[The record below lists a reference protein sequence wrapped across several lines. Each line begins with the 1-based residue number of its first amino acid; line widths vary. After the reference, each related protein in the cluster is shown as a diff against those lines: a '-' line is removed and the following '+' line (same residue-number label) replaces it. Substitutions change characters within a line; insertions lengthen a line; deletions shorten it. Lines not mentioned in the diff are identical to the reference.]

1 MLFLTLLSRPFSLS
15 CRLCQHF
22 YGAMLFS
29 DPAIG
34 NYYKRFVRDY
44 MRYHD
49 EIYCAAGKVV
59 KALRKEG
66 AERGFEV
73 DTETEVGGFS
83 AMHIRRGDLQF
94 KSVKFGPEQWWENTK
109 EIWKPKE
116 ILYIATDERNAT
128 WFAPLK
134 EHADI
139 RFLDDYFD
147 EFHLGELDPNYLGMI
162 DTIIATHGRAFA
174 GTFFSTFSGY
184 IIRMRGYKGTP
195 MRDSYYSLLKRKYEM
210 RTWYEGPARHIF
222 SHEWAEA
229 WIGIDGDTEPEH
241 TII

>member
-1 MLFLTLLSRPFSLS
+1 MNSFLICFISHALSYTSLPTS
-15 CRLCQHF
+15 SLPCRLCQHF

-94 KSVKFGPEQWWENTK
+94 TSVKFGAEQWWEDAVHT
-109 EIWKPKE
+109 EGAAWKTRDFDAQHGHLCLFPSP
-116 ILYIATDERNAT
+116 T
-128 WFAPLK
+128 W
-134 EHADI
+134 
-139 RFLDDYFD
+139 
-147 EFHLGELDPNYLGMI
+147 
-162 DTIIATHGRAFA
+162 
-174 GTFFSTFSGY
+174 
-184 IIRMRGYKGTP
+184 
-195 MRDSYYSLLKRKYEM
+195 
-210 RTWYEGPARHIF
+210 
-222 SHEWAEA
+222 
-229 WIGIDGDTEPEH
+229 
-241 TII
+241 

>member
-1 MLFLTLLSRPFSLS
+1 MLFCDSLSR
-15 CRLCQHF
+15 RLCQHF

-29 DPAIG
+29 NPVIG

-73 DTETEVGGFS
+73 DADTEVGGFS

-94 KSVKFGPEQWWENTK
+94 KSVKFGPEEWWENTK

-116 ILYIATDERNAT
+116 ILYIATDERNKT
-128 WFAPLK
+128 FFDPLK
-134 EHADI
+134 EHAEI

-147 EFHLGELDPNYLGMI
+147 EFHLGDLDPNYLGMI

-210 RTWYEGPARHIF
+210 QKWHDGPKQIF
-222 SHEWAEA
+222 SHEWQDG
-229 WIGIDGDTEPEH
+229 WLGIDGDTEPEH
-241 TII
+241 AIIE